1 MTVSVNVN
9 SILNQNKWVQWCQLD
24 ESENVCNEFFFKLLI
39 LLIFNTNTD
48 KGNEKY

>member
-24 ESENVCNEFFFKLLI
+24 ESENIWNEFFFQTVDFVDI
-39 LLIFNTNTD
+39 QH
-48 KGNEKY
+48 